1 MATQV
6 RLCFAG
12 GTFALYARLARSC
25 KLPTPIAT
33 EQEFDTNLM
42 RYGTK
47 LEKGA
52 RPSLGTYVSTL
63 VSLSCGA
70 LVTLMAPL
78 HYRHQ
83 IICISVTAA
92 LVASTMLVSGA
103 VHLRHL
109 PSSGAAECL
118 RCEG

>member
-1 MATQV
+1 MQG

-12 GTFALYARLARSC
+12 GTFALYARLARCC
-25 KLPTPIAT
+25 KLPTPTAT

-63 VSLSCGA
+63 TGFSPVLC
-70 LVTLMAPL
+70 
-78 HYRHQ
+78 
-83 IICISVTAA
+83 
-92 LVASTMLVSGA
+92 
-103 VHLRHL
+103 
-109 PSSGAAECL
+109 
-118 RCEG
+118 

>member
-1 MATQV
+1 MAMQV

-47 LEKGA
+47 LEKGV

-63 VSLSCGA
+63 
-70 LVTLMAPL
+70 PPFP
-78 HYRHQ
+78 
-83 IICISVTAA
+83 
-92 LVASTMLVSGA
+92 A
-103 VHLRHL
+103 V
-109 PSSGAAECL
+109 PW
-118 RCEG
+118 